1 MQPLRIAKI
10 QLEVPLPS
18 PYVLLD
24 GATSRLYTFIQTVT
38 IEDVDSECSSFSI
51 HPATLPFGLLQ
62 SIELSAV
69 DSANAGNYSVLLSK
83 ETGQRQS
90 DWVPLGKPVFVVGS
104 VLGAD
109 DDARH
114 ADVDAIRKTTGHDL
128 RFRMIAGSS
137 VANISILLQGPAPSS
152 LLLKFHGAN
161 AVPFTAGLTPE
172 EVAAAV
178 AARSRVP
185 FQLPPILPKTRLQ
198 GAVKKMRDA
207 EEK

>member
-51 HPATLPFGLLQ
+51 HPATLPFGLLEQ
-62 SIELSAV
+62 IQLSAV
-69 DSANAGNYSVLLSK
+69 DGANGGNYSILMSK

-90 DWVPLGKPVFVVGS
+90 DWVQLGKPVLVVGP

-114 ADVDAIRKTTGHDL
+114 ADVSAIRKTTGHDM
-128 RFRMIAGSS
+128 RFRMMAGAA
-137 VANISILLQGPAPSS
+137 VANITILLQGPAPSS
-152 LLLKFHGAN
+152 LILTFHGAN
-161 AVPFTAGLTPE
+161 AVPFTAGMSPE
-172 EVAAAV
+172 EVSAAV
-178 AARSRVP
+178 ASRSRVP
-185 FQLPPILPKTRLQ
+185 FQLAPILPKTRLQ
-198 GAVKKMRDA
+198 GAVKKMKDA
-207 EEK
+207 E